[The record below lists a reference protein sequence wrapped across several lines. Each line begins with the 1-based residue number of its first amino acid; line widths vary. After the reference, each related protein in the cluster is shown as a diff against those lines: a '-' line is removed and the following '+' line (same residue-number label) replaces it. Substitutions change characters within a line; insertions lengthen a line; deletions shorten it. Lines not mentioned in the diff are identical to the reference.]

1 MVAILYG
8 WGRGDSPS
16 EIKVTHD
23 KRKLFIL
30 TNRNVTANVQKFI
43 YFLCIVHVL
52 LVLTT
57 LSTVKW

>member
-8 WGRGDSPS
+8 WGRGDCPS
-16 EIKVTHD
+16 EIKATHD

-30 TNRNVTANVQKFI
+30 TNRNVTASVQKFI
-43 YFLCIVHVL
+43 YFLCIVHFL